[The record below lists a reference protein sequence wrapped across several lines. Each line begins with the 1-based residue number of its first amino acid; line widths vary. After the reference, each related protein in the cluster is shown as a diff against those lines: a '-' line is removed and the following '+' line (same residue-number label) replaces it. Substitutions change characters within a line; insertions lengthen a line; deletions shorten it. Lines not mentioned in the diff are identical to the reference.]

1 MALLGCPAGAGAP
14 NPIASTFGSRLI
26 RSLRTL
32 AITLTQLQA
41 FLAVLRGGS
50 VKAAAEQLVVTQPSV
65 SAAVGALSKEL
76 GVDLTERAGR
86 GIRPSPA
93 GEAFAPYAA
102 EVLGLLE
109 QGRRAA
115 AEAVDAG
122 ERELRLSAVTT
133 AGEYLAPPLIQ
144 AFGARRPAIAIQLDV
159 GNRTRVMRRL
169 ADREADV
176 AIAGRPPSDGRF
188 AALPFL
194 ENEIVVVTAPDDPLA
209 ARRTVTLDDLSD
221 RVWLLREEGSG
232 SRAMTE
238 DLLAHHDL
246 SPRRLTLGSN
256 GAIKHAVRAGLGVAL
271 QSRVAVQIELQAGL
285 LATVRVRDGL
295 PRRQWFV
302 LWPSGGPARAVV
314 DEFVAFAAS
323 REAHAAIDQS
333 REIVD
338 TVQAAARKA

>member
-1 MALLGCPAGAGAP
+1 M
-14 NPIASTFGSRLI
+14 
-26 RSLRTL
+26 

-50 VKAAAEQLVVTQPSV
+50 VKAAAEELVVTQPSV

-86 GIRPSPA
+86 GIKPSAA
-93 GEAFAPYAA
+93 GEAFAPFAA

-115 AEAVDAG
+115 AEAAG
-122 ERELRLSAVTT
+122 ASDRELRISAVTT

-144 AFGARRPAIAIQLDV
+144 AFAAHRPAIAVQLEV
-159 GNRTRVMRRL
+159 GNRQRVMARL

-194 ENEIVVVTAPDDPLA
+194 DNEIVVIAPPDDPLA
-209 ARRTVTLDDLSD
+209 RRRAVALEDLGD

-232 SRAMTE
+232 SRSMTE
-238 DLLAHHDL
+238 DLLSHHDL
-246 SPRRLTLGSN
+246 RPRVLTLGSN

-285 LATVRVRDGL
+285 LATVRVREGL

-302 LWPSGGPARAVV
+302 LWPSAGPARPAV

-333 REIVD
+333 RQIVEA
-338 TVQAAARKA
+338 VRAAAAPR